1 MFRYYSTIF
10 SILKIDANNSQGH
23 CGTSQTFAITVS
35 RLDPLYAGGL
45 PQDKDRE
52 HVTEWVTKIPVG
64 SDRVIAADSQAV
76 FFRVEIFARRNNSS
90 AEIWFPEYRHTN
102 DGSLWLVLALS
113 CQGLATK
120 GKLNTPIGLL
130 TSRLLILKHKLRND
144 SPPRVD
150 NSKLNI
156 TWM

>member
-23 CGTSQTFAITVS
+23 CGTSQTFTITVS
-35 RLDPLYAGGL
+35 RRPFICRWVASGPRPRTCDQAGDQNTRRFWSSHSCRL
-45 PQDKDRE
+45 ASWFLQSRNLCSPQQF
-52 HVTEWVTKIPVG
+52 VG
-64 SDRVIAADSQAV
+64 WNLVSRVSTHK
-76 FFRVEIFARRNNSS
+76 
-90 AEIWFPEYRHTN
+90 W
-102 DGSLWLVLALS
+102 WKLVASFALS
-113 CQGLATK
+113 SQGLATK

-130 TSRLLILKHKLRND
+130 TSRLLILQHKLRND

-150 NSKLNI
+150 TSKLNI

>member
-23 CGTSQTFAITVS
+23 CGTSQTFTITVS

-45 PQDKDRE
+45 PQDQDRE
-52 HVTEWVTKIPVG
+52 HVTERVTKIPVG
-64 SDRVIAADSQAV
+64 SGRVIAADSQAV

-102 DGSLWLVLALS
+102 DGSLWLV
-113 CQGLATK
+113 
-120 GKLNTPIGLL
+120 
-130 TSRLLILKHKLRND
+130 SRSHVRGSPQKVNSILQ
-144 SPPRVD
+144 
-150 NSKLNI
+150 
-156 TWM
+156 